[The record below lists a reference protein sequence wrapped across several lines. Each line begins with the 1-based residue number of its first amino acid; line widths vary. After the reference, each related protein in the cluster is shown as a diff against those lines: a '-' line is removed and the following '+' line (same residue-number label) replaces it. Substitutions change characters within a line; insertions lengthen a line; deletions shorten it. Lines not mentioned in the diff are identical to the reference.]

1 MKVGIVGLPNAGKTT
16 LFNALT
22 RAGAETAAYP
32 FTTVEPNVAIVDVPD
47 ERLAAVAQA
56 AGADPQVRETIEF
69 HDIAGLV
76 RGASAG
82 EGLGNRFLAEIR
94 ETDAICHVVR
104 THADQRVPHPDGRV
118 EPLADAEIVD
128 AELLLADLDQA
139 QRRLER
145 VRKEAGSGAKE
156 IAAERDWLQR
166 VVEALGRGEPAR
178 GVPAPAL
185 APDAPAHL
193 QALSSKPVLY
203 VANVDEGD
211 GEPPAELVEHARRQG
226 AGCIAVS
233 ARIEAELA
241 ELRRGEATEMRSELG
256 LVEPGLERLV
266 RAAYELLDLVT
277 FFTAH
282 RGQRGAG
289 AGASPRAHRLGRRRQ
304 GAHRHPGRLRA
315 RRGDRLAR
323 ARRRRRLRPGAGRR
337 ADPNRGPRLRRSRR
351 GRDHDS
357 ALSGRVRASARAAGP
372 GALPLD
378 FRGCEPSLAF
388 PASPARPGTTRAS
401 T

>member
-22 RAGAETAAYP
+22 RAAAETAAYP
-32 FTTVEPNVAIVDVPD
+32 FTTVEPNVAIVEVPD
-47 ERLAAVAQA
+47 DRLAAVAQA
-56 AGADPQVRETIEF
+56 AEASPQVPETIEF

-104 THADQRVPHPDGRV
+104 THGDDRIPHPDGRV
-118 EPLADAEIVD
+118 DPVADAEVVD
-128 AELLLADLDQA
+128 AELLLADRDQA

-145 VRKEAGSGAKE
+145 VRKEAGGGAKE
-156 IAAERDWLQR
+156 AAAERDWLER
-166 VVEALGRGEPAR
+166 VVEALGSGAPAR
-178 GVPAPAL
+178 SVPGAAL
-185 APDAPAHL
+185 APEASAHL

-203 VANVDEGD
+203 VANVDEGE
-211 GEPPAELVEHARRQG
+211 GEAPAELVEHARRTE

-241 ELRRGEATEMRSELG
+241 ELAAGEAAEMRSELG
-256 LVEPGLERLV
+256 LAESGLGRLV

-282 RGQRGAG
+282 RGSEAR
-289 AGASPRAHRLGRRRQ
+289 SRAL
-304 GAHRHPGRLRA
+304 
-315 RRGDRLAR
+315 RRGLTAWDAAGKVHTDIQAGFVRAEVIGWRELVDAGGYGEAR
-323 ARRRRRLRPGAGRR
+323 E
-337 ADPNRGPRLRRSRR
+337 RGLIRTE
-351 GRDHDS
+351 GRDYV
-357 ALSGRVRASARAAGP
+357 VRDGDVITIRH
-372 GALPLD
+372 
-378 FRGCEPSLAF
+378 
-388 PASPARPGTTRAS
+388 
-401 T
+401 

>member
-22 RAGAETAAYP
+22 RAAAETAAYP
-32 FTTVEPNVAIVDVPD
+32 FTTVEPNVAIVEVPD

-56 AGADPQVRETIEF
+56 AGASPQVRETIEF

-104 THADQRVPHPDGRV
+104 AHGDERVPHPDGRV
-118 EPLADAEIVD
+118 EPLADAEVVD

-145 VRKEAGSGAKE
+145 VSKEAGSGAKE
-156 IAAERDWLQR
+156 VAAERDWLQR

-178 GVPAPAL
+178 GVQAPAL

-203 VANVDEGD
+203 VANVDEGH

-241 ELRRGEATEMRSELG
+241 ELPGGEAIEMRSELG
-256 LVEPGLERLV
+256 LAEPGLDRLV
-266 RAAYELLDLVT
+266 GAAYELLDLVT

-282 RGQRGAG
+282 RG
-289 AGASPRAHRLGRRRQ
+289 SE
-304 GAHRHPGRLRA
+304 
-315 RRGDRLAR
+315 AR
-323 ARRRRRLRPGAGRR
+323 ARALRRGLTAWDAAGRVHTDIQAGFVR
-337 ADPNRGPRLRRSRR
+337 AEVIGWRELVDAGGYGQAREGGLIRTE
-351 GRDHDS
+351 GRDYV
-357 ALSGRVRASARAAGP
+357 VRDGDVITIRH
-372 GALPLD
+372 
-378 FRGCEPSLAF
+378 
-388 PASPARPGTTRAS
+388 
-401 T
+401 

>member
-1 MKVGIVGLPNAGKTT
+1 VRVGIVGLPNAGKTT

-22 RAGAETAAYP
+22 RAAAETAAYP

-47 ERLAAVAQA
+47 ERLAQVAEA
-56 AGADPQVRETIEF
+56 ARASPPVPETIEF

-104 THADQRVPHPDGRV
+104 AHGDERVPHPDGRV
-118 EPLADAEIVD
+118 DPITDAQVVD

-139 QRRLER
+139 QGRLER

-156 IAAERDWLQR
+156 AAAERDWLQR
-166 VVEALGRGEPAR
+166 VVEALQGGEPVRA
-178 GVPAPAL
+178 VPAPDVVSE
-185 APDAPAHL
+185 APSRL

-203 VANVDEGD
+203 VVNVDEGAGD
-211 GEPPAELVEHARRQG
+211 PPAELVEHARRQG
-226 AGCIAVS
+226 AGCITIS

-241 ELRRGEATEMRSELG
+241 ELPADEAAEMRSELELAESG
-256 LVEPGLERLV
+256 LQRLV

-282 RGQRGAG
+282 VG
-289 AGASPRAHRLGRRRQ
+289 SE
-304 GAHRHPGRLRA
+304 
-315 RRGDRLAR
+315 AR
-323 ARRRRRLRPGAGRR
+323 ARA
-337 ADPNRGPRLRRSRR
+337 LRRGLTAWDAAGNVHTDIQAGFVRAEVIGWR
-351 GRDHDS
+351 DLVDAGGYGEAREQGLIRTEGRDYV
-357 ALSGRVRASARAAGP
+357 VRDGDVITVRH
-372 GALPLD
+372 
-378 FRGCEPSLAF
+378 
-388 PASPARPGTTRAS
+388 
-401 T
+401 